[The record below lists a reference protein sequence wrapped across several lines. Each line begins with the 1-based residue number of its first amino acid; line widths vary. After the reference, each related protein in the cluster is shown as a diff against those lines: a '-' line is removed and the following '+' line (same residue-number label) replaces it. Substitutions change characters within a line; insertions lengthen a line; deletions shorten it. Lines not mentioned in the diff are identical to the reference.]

1 MNAMIAIGISK
12 SFAKGEEPNGR
23 FTSATVAPAKVSMV
37 WDDQMGFPRENQIRG
52 RGGWR
57 LRQRS
62 GALICALL
70 AAMLLSA
77 AALFGPAAGS
87 AAAMGSSGDRAAA
100 NGSASQPSALESLL
114 AALAAVRA
122 QKAVDAIGHGFILME
137 AQKRIDATERKLA
150 REAAE
155 EPEPTLTATE
165 EVKDPSEMPPASA
178 GSNGTSVP
186 HQGGGQLF
194 AHTRGDSGS
203 TAILLSG
210 IALAPPDAPE
220 AVQKVI
226 NAANTIVGR
235 PYVWG
240 GGHASF
246 YSYGYD
252 CSGSVSFA
260 LFGGGLIPEPLTSG
274 ALEGW
279 GEAGPGKWI
288 TVYANAGHTFM
299 EIAGLRWD
307 TVGDARGTG
316 PRWHLMPT
324 STAGFV
330 ARHPPGL

>member
-1 MNAMIAIGISK
+1 
-12 SFAKGEEPNGR
+12 
-23 FTSATVAPAKVSMV
+23 MV
-37 WDDQMGFPRENQIRG
+37 WDGHMGIPRDIPICDG
-52 RGGWR
+52 RGSRR
-57 LRQRS
+57 LRRRA
-62 GALICALL
+62 GAMVCALVV
-70 AAMLLSA
+70 AALLGPTGASA
-77 AALFGPAAGS
+77 AEAQKS
-87 AAAMGSSGDRAAA
+87 
-100 NGSASQPSALESLL
+100 NALESLIATL
-114 AALAAVRA
+114 AAARA
-122 QKAVDAIGHGFILME
+122 DKAVNAIGHGLVLME

-150 REAAE
+150 REEAE
-155 EPEPTLTATE
+155 APEPTPAVSE
-165 EVKDPSEMPPASA
+165 EVKDPSEMMPASA
-178 GSNGTSVP
+178 GSNGTTVP
-186 HQGGGQLF
+186 HHGGGQLF
-194 AHTRGDSGS
+194 AHTRGASGS

-226 NAANTIVGR
+226 NNANMIVGR

-252 CSGSVSFA
+252 CSGSVSYA

-279 GEAGPGKWI
+279 GEPGPGKWI

-316 PRWHLMPT
+316 PRWHLMPN
-324 STAGFV
+324 SSAGFAV
-330 ARHPPGL
+330 RHPPGL

>member
-1 MNAMIAIGISK
+1 MRSQRRIES
-12 SFAKGEEPNGR
+12 SGR
-23 FTSATVAPAKVSMV
+23 GSRRIRRGAGALACALATAVLLGPASAGAAPA
-37 WDDQMGFPRENQIRG
+37 
-52 RGGWR
+52 GGSSQG
-57 LRQRS
+57 LDAF
-62 GALICALL
+62 GEALITALG
-70 AAMLLSA
+70 A
-77 AALFGPAAGS
+77 P
-87 AAAMGSSGDRAAA
+87 RA
-100 NGSASQPSALESLL
+100 E
-114 AALAAVRA
+114 
-122 QKAVDAIGHGFILME
+122 KAVDAIGHGLALME
-137 AQKRIDATERKLA
+137 ARKRIAATERKLA
-150 REAAE
+150 REEAAAAAA
-155 EPEPTLTATE
+155 EPEPTPAADE
-165 EVKDPSEMPPASA
+165 EVKDPAEMPPASA
-178 GSNGTSVP
+178 GSNGTNVP
-186 HQGGGQLF
+186 NSGGGRLF
-194 AHTRGDSGS
+194 AHTRAEATGS

-210 IALAPPDAPE
+210 IALAPPEAPE
-220 AVQKVI
+220 AVQQVI

-274 ALEGW
+274 SLEGW
-279 GEAGPGKWI
+279 GEPGPGKWI

-316 PRWHLMPT
+316 PRWHLEPN

>member
-1 MNAMIAIGISK
+1 MGPSHQIELRGS
-12 SFAKGEEPNGR
+12 GR
-23 FTSATVAPAKVSMV
+23 
-37 WDDQMGFPRENQIRG
+37 E
-52 RGGWR
+52 R
-57 LRQRS
+57 LRRRS
-62 GALICALL
+62 GAFACALALVALL
-70 AAMLLSA
+70 AILL
-77 AALFGPAAGS
+77 GPVASG
-87 AAAMGSSGDRAAA
+87 AAAMGSADGGAPSTAGSRTAPQSAGSQATGGSTDLDALRALIQALGAA
-100 NGSASQPSALESLL
+100 
-114 AALAAVRA
+114 RA
-122 QKAVDAIGHGFILME
+122 ERAVDAIGHGFALME
-137 AQKRIDATERKLA
+137 AQKRIAATERRLDREQAAATKA
-150 REAAE
+150 EAAA
-155 EPEPTLTATE
+155 PEPAPVIEE
-165 EVKDPSEMPPASA
+165 EVKDPAEMAPASA
-178 GSNGTSVP
+178 GTNGTTVP
-186 HQGGGQLF
+186 HEGGPEGKLF
-194 AHTRGDSGS
+194 AHARTDADGS

-274 ALEGW
+274 SLEGW

-299 EIAGLRWD
+299 EVAGLRWD

-324 STAGFV
+324 STAGFAV
-330 ARHPPGL
+330 RHPPGL

>member
-1 MNAMIAIGISK
+1 M
-12 SFAKGEEPNGR
+12 E
-23 FTSATVAPAKVSMV
+23 
-37 WDDQMGFPRENQIRG
+37 
-52 RGGWR
+52 
-57 LRQRS
+57 
-62 GALICALL
+62 
-70 AAMLLSA
+70 
-77 AALFGPAAGS
+77 
-87 AAAMGSSGDRAAA
+87 
-100 NGSASQPSALESLL
+100 
-114 AALAAVRA
+114 
-122 QKAVDAIGHGFILME
+122 AIGHGFALME
-137 AQKRIDATERKLA
+137 AQKRIDAAERKLA
-150 REAAE
+150 REGKRGKE
-155 EPEPTLTATE
+155 PKPTRRRPPEPVEE
-165 EVKDPSEMPPASA
+165 EVKNPAEMAPASA
-178 GSNGTSVP
+178 GTNGSTVP
-186 HQGGGQLF
+186 QEGEGADAKLF
-194 AHTRGDSGS
+194 AHSRVDADGS

-274 ALEGW
+274 SLEGW
-279 GEAGPGKWI
+279 GEPGPGKWI
-288 TVYANAGHTFM
+288 TVYANADHTFM

-324 STAGFV
+324 DTAGFAV
-330 ARHPPGL
+330 RHPPGL

>member
-1 MNAMIAIGISK
+1 MGSPRTIEIS
-12 SFAKGEEPNGR
+12 
-23 FTSATVAPAKVSMV
+23 
-37 WDDQMGFPRENQIRG
+37 G
-52 RGGWR
+52 RGSRR
-57 LRQRS
+57 LRRRA
-62 GALICALL
+62 GALVCALV
-70 AAMLLSA
+70 A
-77 AALFGPAAGS
+77 AALLGPAASG
-87 AAAMGSSGDRAAA
+87 AAAMGSSGGGEGDAAA
-100 NGSASQPSALESLL
+100 AVGSSGDLGALESLI
-114 AALAAVRA
+114 AALGVARA
-122 QKAVDAIGHGFILME
+122 EKAVDAIGHGFVLME
-137 AQKRIDATERKLA
+137 AEKRIAATERKLA
-150 REAAE
+150 HEEAAAE
-155 EPEPTLTATE
+155 AEPTLAATE
-165 EVKDPSEMPPASA
+165 EEVKNPAEMAPASA
-178 GSNGTSVP
+178 GSNGTKVP
-186 HQGGGQLF
+186 KSGGGRLF
-194 AHTRGDSGS
+194 AHTRVDATGA

-220 AVQKVI
+220 AVQQVI

-274 ALEGW
+274 SLEGW
-279 GEAGPGKWI
+279 GEPGPGKWI
-288 TVYANAGHTFM
+288 TVYANAEHTFM

-316 PRWHLMPT
+316 PRWHLEPT

>member
-1 MNAMIAIGISK
+1 VIESSGRGKRRTHPGVGTLAGALVALLACALAMIA
-12 SFAKGEEPNGR
+12 
-23 FTSATVAPAKVSMV
+23 
-37 WDDQMGFPRENQIRG
+37 
-52 RGGWR
+52 
-57 LRQRS
+57 
-62 GALICALL
+62 LL
-70 AAMLLSA
+70 
-77 AALFGPAAGS
+77 GPAAAS
-87 AAAMGSSGDRAAA
+87 AATASDSNSGAAESQGLDALGEALMNALGAARA
-100 NGSASQPSALESLL
+100 ER
-114 AALAAVRA
+114 AVN
-122 QKAVDAIGHGFILME
+122 AIGHGLAMME
-137 AQKRIDATERKLA
+137 AQKRIAATEQKLA
-150 REAAE
+150 HEETEAAKAAE
-155 EPEPTLTATE
+155 AEASLAAEE
-165 EVKDPSEMPPASA
+165 EVKDPSEMAPASA
-178 GSNGTSVP
+178 GSNGTTVP
-186 HQGGGQLF
+186 HSGGGQLF
-194 AHTRGDSGS
+194 AHSRTDVNGS

-220 AVQKVI
+220 QVQQVI

-274 ALEGW
+274 SLEGW

-316 PRWHLMPT
+316 PRWHLEPT